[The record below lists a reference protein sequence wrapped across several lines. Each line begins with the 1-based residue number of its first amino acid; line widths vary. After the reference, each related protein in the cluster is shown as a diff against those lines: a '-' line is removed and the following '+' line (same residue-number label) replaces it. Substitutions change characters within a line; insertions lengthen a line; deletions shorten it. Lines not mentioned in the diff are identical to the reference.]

1 MKSTLPARLLGLVFL
16 GGVVSS
22 AATARA
28 DEPPGAPPAA
38 PDYEKQPVEGP
49 QYTAPLYQKT
59 QPSYVPQ
66 SVALSGPREIKGW
79 TQGDPVPPGYRTVER
94 TRKGLVIGG
103 AVLFGTTYL
112 VTALA
117 GAIADDYNSSCG
129 GLFERSCST
138 PRPNVTALYVPAI
151 GPFIQIAN
159 TRSATTNTALAI
171 DGLAQ
176 SAGAV
181 MLIVGLTSPKTVL
194 VRNDLAEIRVTPMVG
209 RGTTGA
215 ALTGTF

>member
-1 MKSTLPARLLGLVFL
+1 MSSKLLGRSL
-16 GGVVSS
+16 GVALLAGVVFS
-22 AATARA
+22 AGNARA
-28 DEPPGAPPAA
+28 DEPQDAPG
-38 PDYEKQPVEGP
+38 YEKQPVEGP
-49 QYTAPLYQKT
+49 QYTAPIYQKT

-79 TQGDPVPPGYRTVER
+79 TEGDEVPPGYRTVKR

-112 VTALA
+112 ITALV

-159 TRSATTNTALAI
+159 TSSATTSTALAI

-209 RGTTGA
+209 GGTTGA